1 MADSFLFNYVD
12 KVLHRNKHIAALVT
26 STAIDPVCFDKVSV
40 EVRDEL
46 FSKLDSYTQ
55 ILVAMGVL
63 DKE

>member
-1 MADSFLFNYVD
+1 MTDSISLNYVA
-12 KVLHRNKHIAALVT
+12 KVLHRNKHITDLVT
-26 STAIDPVCFDKVSV
+26 STAIDPACLDKVSV
-40 EVRDEL
+40 EVRDAL